1 MKIDKIYLI
10 NSVHSPNKTKQVSKP
25 SFEGDF
31 ESPVNNLIEQRKNAM
46 SVQSQAEDAI
56 RYVDKFS
63 PDTYKRQIE
72 AKRQREIEEKGL
84 NRSYKKIFS
93 KEYDNVVAKWD
104 KIFNEEIGKVRYI
117 QTNRNFYL
125 DVIQQ
130 SKALI
135 AKLDVEIKKLT
146 GSTIDAIL
154 EPLQVKPEKPTTT
167 SVTGSATSRF
177 VSPPVPYIPNV
188 NGKSANQKTQS
199 KITPTLE
206 NLKELRKKWVN
217 LPNGDPKKQELGCEI
232 YKIEE
237 RLKRDN
243 VSFVPKP
250 PATFASEEEKIEY
263 IQSALQRVTMND
275 ASAMDALGVF
285 EKYGS
290 RYTCGPYHSKNIDT
304 GMDDLAVAIYRISDK
319 FEGEITDKA
328 ISKYLDL
335 FNKFARSDGEYTD
348 TRHLRLLIERHHSKM
363 SEETVMKLIDT
374 LKKFSFER
382 EQAWTVRRYIL
393 DNEFTKR
400 SPEELSRIEKN
411 IKELEEIVKD
421 MPMKDKSKM

>member
-1 MKIDKIYLI
+1 MVEMLNNIT
-10 NSVHSPNKTKQVSKP
+10 NNKFNNNNGMVV
-25 SFEGDF
+25 DF
-31 ESPVNNLIEQRKNAM
+31 SRPQAFSTIQKSESD
-46 SVQSQAEDAI
+46 S
-56 RYVDKFS
+56 
-63 PDTYKRQIE
+63 
-72 AKRQREIEEKGL
+72 
-84 NRSYKKIFS
+84 
-93 KEYDNVVAKWD
+93 
-104 KIFNEEIGKVRYI
+104 
-117 QTNRNFYL
+117 
-125 DVIQQ
+125 
-130 SKALI
+130 
-135 AKLDVEIKKLT
+135 VEIKSKQTGLT
-146 GSTIDAIL
+146 QDKKKKIYTYSAIGGGIILAIL
-154 EPLQVKPEKPTTT
+154 AFLKRKSISHFVKRMFGMKNPRPPRGDSPDNIPPITNP
-167 SVTGSATSRF
+167 SNPPSGSGLVHTPRPSD
-177 VSPPVPYIPNV
+177 
-188 NGKSANQKTQS
+188 
-199 KITPTLE
+199 TPTLE
-206 NLKELRKKWVN
+206 NLKELRKKWIN

-250 PATFASEEEKIEY
+250 PETFASEAEKIEY
-263 IQSALQRVTMND
+263 IQSALQRVTMNE

-393 DNEFTKR
+393 DDEFTKR

-421 MPMKDKSKM
+421 MPMKDKSK